1 MNELRNVYEKI
12 LVYEIILY
20 ELDKINKIESDK
32 FFTQIYIEINTI
44 ETELNKHKKKLYN
57 YLLLFDTMIDDNELL
72 FNSKYNISDKCKD
85 EK

>member
-1 MNELRNVYEKI
+1 MKKI
-12 LVYEIILY
+12 LVYERILY
-20 ELDKINKIESDK
+20 ELDKINKIESAK
-32 FFTQIYIEINTI
+32 FFAQTSVEINTI
-44 ETELNKHKKKLYN
+44 ETDLNKHKKKLYN

>member
-1 MNELRNVYEKI
+1 MNCEYVYEKI
-12 LVYEIILY
+12 LVYERILY
-20 ELDKINKIESDK
+20 ELDKINKIESVK
-32 FFTQIYIEINTI
+32 FFAQTSVEINTI

-57 YLLLFDTMIDDNELL
+57 YFLLFDTMIDNNKLL